1 MNKIGIITLYHN
13 NRNYGGLLQAYAL
26 QKEVES
32 MGYDCEVIDYTQD
45 QRIYKLARIGKIG
58 LKKNDIKGKGNCKN
72 EIYVQGQPN
81 AQEEYRVEKS
91 EISRI

>member
-1 MNKIGIITLYHN
+1 MMNKIGIITLYHN

-32 MGYDCEVIDYTQD
+32 MGYDCEVINYTQD

-58 LKKNDIKGKGNCKN
+58 LKKR
-72 EIYVQGQPN
+72 Y
-81 AQEEYRVEKS
+81 
-91 EISRI
+91 